1 MFIVD
6 LLRRGD
12 EHGNINIPIINVLVE
27 NQLAERVW
35 ISHDST
41 SNSIIEKNRNISIE
55 HIKINASK
63 KYKWITSTLLTVKI
77 LFYANKKGSSIFF
90 LSTTPLQNLIISIF
104 SLFRKNVLL
113 RNYILLHGELSYLI
127 NPVGIGRWLGKFFLE
142 ASFRILPFANVYQVT
157 LAYPVFKAIKKRYGL
172 DKNLINF
179 EIPLQSYTKS
189 ELKRF
194 SEAGDVYEKTRK
206 LRIGSFGVHSRDKSS
221 HLIYDLANHLKDY
234 HERFEIVTI
243 GVAHADFN
251 YDQHSMVK
259 HICKGSLSDALI
271 PRDLFLEEIRKLD
284 FALFFYGNSPQYEM
298 VSSGA
303 FSDCVNLGIP
313 FAALSSNYFVHYI
326 DKYGEIGIIKNSVLE
341 LAEELIKLS
350 IDNSD
355 GCNYKLNLQLVQ
367 NERTYEKFESLLL
380 DFIKN

>member
-12 EHGNINIPIINVLVE
+12 EHGNINIPIISVLVE

-41 SNSIIEKNRNISIE
+41 SNSIIEKNRNILLE
-55 HIKINASK
+55 HIEIIASK
-63 KYKWITSTLLTVKI
+63 KYKWITSTLHTAKI
-77 LFYANKKGSSIFF
+77 ILYAKKKGGGIFF

-104 SLFRKNVLL
+104 SFFLKNEA
-113 RNYILLHGELSYLI
+113 RHYILLHGELSYLI
-127 NPVGIGRWLGKFFLE
+127 NPVGFGRRLGKIFLE
-142 ASFRILPFANVYQVT
+142 TSFKILPYVNIHQVT
-157 LAYPVFKAIKKRYGL
+157 LAYPVYKAIQKKYEL

-179 EIPLQSYTKS
+179 EIPIQTCTDVVLKS
-189 ELKRF
+189 F
-194 SEAGDVYEKTRK
+194 SEAKDVYKRKPK

-221 HLIYDLANHLKDY
+221 QLIYDLADHLRDY
-234 HERFEIVTI
+234 YDRFEIVTI
-243 GVAHADFN
+243 GVAHSDFN

-259 HICKGSLSDALI
+259 HYCKGSLSDALI
-271 PRDLFLEEIRKLD
+271 PRDLFLEEIRQLD

-313 FAALSSNYFVHYI
+313 FVALSSNYFKHYI
-326 DKYGEIGIIKNSVLE
+326 EKYGEIGVVKNSIPE
-341 LAEELIKLS
+341 LAEELIKIS
-350 IDNSD
+350 SDNSD
-355 GCNYKLNLQLVQ
+355 CSKFKLNLQSAQ
-367 NERTYEKFESLLL
+367 NERAYENFESLLL
-380 DFIKN
+380 NAFKS